1 VKTNNIYKE
10 NEMSKIAMIFAGQG
24 SQAVGMGKDF
34 YENSK
39 LAREMFEKAGD
50 RIGVDF
56 KELIFEENEKLGQT
70 AYTQPAIL
78 LVQMIAYKLFRE
90 ECPDVKPALFLGHSL
105 GEFSA
110 LCAAGAID
118 YVDAVELVHKRGA
131 YMQEACD
138 TIEAG
143 MMAIVGLDDAAVE
156 KICADAQAEGKKV
169 WPANY
174 NQDGQLVVAGM
185 KSDLAS
191 LEQTFKDAGAKRAL
205 LLNMSVASHCDILA
219 PAQEPLAELME
230 KYITDNFE
238 APVISNVTTKPYST
252 KAEAVELLKE
262 QLVKPV
268 KYKQSIQA
276 IAPEVDMAIEFGNGV
291 VLKGLNRRIAKDLKT
306 LNVSDTASL
315 EKVKEEV
322 CL

>member
-1 VKTNNIYKE
+1 MKR
-10 NEMSKIAMIFAGQG
+10 IAMIFAGQG

-56 KELIFEENEKLGQT
+56 KEILFEENERLGQT

-78 LVQMIAYKLFRE
+78 LVQMIAYKLFQKQ
-90 ECPDVKPALFLGHSL
+90 CPDTKAELFLGHSL

-110 LCAAGAID
+110 LCASGAID

-131 YMQEACD
+131 FMQEACAGKD
-138 TIEAG
+138 AG
-143 MMAIVGLDDAAVE
+143 MMVIVGLDDASVE
-156 KICADAQAEGKKV
+156 KICAEAQVAGKKV

-174 NQDGQLVVAGM
+174 NQDGQLVVAGLRE
-185 KSDLAS
+185 DLMS

-230 KYITDNFE
+230 KMIHNDFE
-238 APVISNVTTKPYST
+238 APIVSNVTTNLYNT
-252 KAEAVELLKE
+252 KEDAVALLKE

-276 IAPEVDMAIEFGNGV
+276 IAPKVDMAIEFGNGV

-306 LNVSDTASL
+306 LNVSDMASL
-315 EKVKEEV
+315 DKVIEEV
-322 CL
+322 CS